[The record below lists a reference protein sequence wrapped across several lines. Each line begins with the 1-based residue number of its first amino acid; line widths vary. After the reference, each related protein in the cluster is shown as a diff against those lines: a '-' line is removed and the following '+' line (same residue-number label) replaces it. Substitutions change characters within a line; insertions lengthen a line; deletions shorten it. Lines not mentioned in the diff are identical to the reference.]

1 MDISDLLGKMDFFID
16 FSIFWNLDFSKILKS
31 AQNFPKLHG
40 PKSVIGP
47 RAWGQRA
54 CSRWGGQKTQKNPKT
69 HRTLKLMVEY
79 PQNRF
84 WAIWG
89 SYVDFRPL
97 LRGNI
102 SFVIFSLLRLR
113 GRRRFC
119 PSTENSENRL

>member
-1 MDISDLLGKMDFFID
+1 MVQNRLLD
-16 FSIFWNLDFSKILKS
+16 
-31 AQNFPKLHG
+31 QG
-40 PKSVIGP
+40 PEAKGHVADG
-47 RAWGQRA
+47 
-54 CSRWGGQKTQKNPKT
+54 GGQKTQKNPKT

-79 PQNRF
+79 PHTRF

-113 GRRRFC
+113 GRRNFAQVQKIVKIG
-119 PSTENSENRL
+119 SKVAKNH